1 MYVLVCLGY
10 LGIVQAYMYVLV
22 CLGYVGI
29 AGIHVCISVSRV
41 CW

>member
-1 MYVLVCLGY
+1 MYVLVCLGCVGSS
-10 LGIVQAYMYVLV
+10 GIHVLV
-22 CLGYVGI
+22 CLGYVGS

>member
-1 MYVLVCLGY
+1 MYVLECLGM
-10 LGIVQAYMYVLV
+10 LVVQAYMYVLV
-22 CLGYVGI
+22 CLGCVGI

>member
-1 MYVLVCLGY
+1 
-10 LGIVQAYMYVLV
+10 MYVLV

-41 CW
+41 CWYCRHTLGLVVNFSGC

>member
-1 MYVLVCLGY
+1 MLA
-10 LGIVQAYMYVLV
+10 VQAYMYVLV
-22 CLGYVGI
+22 CLGYVGS

>member
-1 MYVLVCLGY
+1 MYVLVCLGCV
-10 LGIVQAYMYVLV
+10 GSAAYMYVLV
-22 CLGYVGI
+22 CVGYVGS